1 MPASSPTGVEMK
13 AIVAKG
19 LSTPYGTE
27 DLREA
32 LRKEA
37 AGDYDCA
44 EKILQAATQ
53 EFPDSADAH
62 FHLSRSVAA
71 CSLRTSLSTKI
82 FLRS

>member
-1 MPASSPTGVEMK
+1 
-13 AIVAKG
+13 VAKG

-32 LRKEA
+32 LRREA

-44 EKILQAATQ
+44 EEILQAATQ
-53 EFPDSADAH
+53 EFPDGADAH

-71 CSLRTSLSTKI
+71 CSLRTSLST
-82 FLRS
+82 

>member
-32 LRKEA
+32 LGRAGGREDHAARAGA
-37 AGDYDCA
+37 AGLCHRVVY
-44 EKILQAATQ
+44 
-53 EFPDSADAH
+53 S
-62 FHLSRSVAA
+62 
-71 CSLRTSLSTKI
+71 
-82 FLRS
+82 